1 MNETTLS
8 TAASTSQP
16 LTAATQEGS
25 APEQA
30 AAGDAAP
37 ASASV
42 AAPAPASVSAPS
54 RVASASGTV
63 QPASGGW
70 FATTMLMVA
79 LLALVL
85 SGLLWQRLD
94 RIQQELARRSADVA
108 EESEKSRDSAD
119 QALTLV
125 QELQARLS
133 VAEVKLS
140 EVSLQRTQLEELM
153 LSVSRSR
160 DDTLVLD
167 IESGIRLAMQQAEL
181 TGSAQPLLSA
191 LQAAD
196 GRIAKAA
203 QPRLNPVQR
212 AMARDIDR
220 IKASAVADLPLLSSR
235 LDELAR
241 AVDEWPLANAEP
253 KKRAV
258 AAPAK
263 AARSPVAAAHPAAGK
278 TEGTA
283 PAAEATVV
291 AASKPESGHAG
302 TERVG
307 APKRDAEPDS
317 PAAPDAQSGTTSAP
331 EPQAAAQ
338 TATQKKTTT
347 TKPAQQAKTNAPAES
362 PAPEAGM
369 LSGWQAK
376 WSQWWHTFTSR
387 VWLAT
392 SDLVRVSRI
401 DEPDAVLLTPEQA
414 VFMRENLKLRL
425 LNARLSL
432 LSRQVPAA
440 RADMQAVKAAM
451 VKYFDPNATVN
462 KQAQQALADVLQASR
477 QLELPRP
484 DDTLSALAKAAGG
497 R

>member
-1 MNETTLS
+1 MTDPTL
-8 TAASTSQP
+8 TPASNP
-16 LTAATQEGS
+16 AAT
-25 APEQA
+25 PV
-30 AAGDAAP
+30 P
-37 ASASV
+37 ASAVASGQGGAPTDPVAAEQGPAPSV
-42 AAPAPASVSAPS
+42 AAARPLAA
-54 RVASASGTV
+54 VAGLG
-63 QPASGGW
+63 QPASSGW
-70 FATTMLMVA
+70 FASTMLMVA

-125 QELQARLS
+125 NEMQARLS

-140 EVSLQRTQLEELM
+140 EVSLQRSQLEELM

-241 AVDEWPLANAEP
+241 AVDDWPLANAEP
-253 KKRAV
+253 KKRVTTPPAKPGKP
-258 AAPAK
+258 AAPQSVSQVASK
-263 AARSPVAAAHPAAGK
+263 AETPVSPVDPK
-278 TEGTA
+278 V
-283 PAAEATVV
+283 PV
-291 AASKPESGHAG
+291 AVKPESGQSADAVGVSANPEPIATSG
-302 TERVG
+302 TSADSSG
-307 APKRDAEPDS
+307 QAPATDS
-317 PAAPDAQSGTTSAP
+317 KPHVPPPAQKKVATSKVVQPAAAP
-331 EPQAAAQ
+331 AATENAPPQGIWASLQ
-338 TATQKKTTT
+338 TAW
-347 TKPAQQAKTNAPAES
+347 AR
-362 PAPEAGM
+362 
-369 LSGWQAK
+369 GWSK
-376 WSQWWHTFTSR
+376 LTEH
-387 VWLAT
+387 VWAAT

-401 DEPDAVLLTPEQA
+401 EEPDAVLLTPEQV
-414 VFMRENLKLRL
+414 VFLRENLKLRL

-440 RADMQAVKAAM
+440 RADMQAVKVAM
-451 VKYFDPNATVN
+451 VKYFDPHATIN
-462 KQAQQALADVLQASR
+462 KQAQLALADVLQASR
-477 QLELPRP
+477 HLDLPRP
-484 DDTLSALAKAAGG
+484 DDTLVALAKAAGG